1 MNHIPGEPD
10 ASKGACPVREG
21 VVGNVKRGQTL
32 VQVEP
37 RFCSEASKEAPVS
50 FFTKVPATTGQNT
63 AHNAGEGSKV
73 TRQRAG
79 YLVRPDEALPSKP
92 KSSVALILTPMGTG
106 D

>member
-79 YLVRPDEALPSKP
+79 YLLHGRGHRFEFCIAH
-92 KSSVALILTPMGTG
+92 
-106 D
+106 